1 MASSTSSEA
10 HRGVGGDDPRAHLQR
25 GFTLIEVIV
34 SIVVLAIAIVGVVAG
49 LSAVAVR
56 SAAAMVNEQAVA
68 IASSYL
74 NEVLQKPFGTGSP
87 DGAASRSQFDVVA
100 DYAGLTDVGVHDQT
114 GTVVP
119 ALSNCSPA
127 PTPSCY
133 TVAVAIHGGGLP
145 GPAPA
150 ALGAVPVAQLLE
162 VDVTVSN
169 SSGVLVVLS
178 GYRTKY

>member
-1 MASSTSSEA
+1 VASSPSSEA
-10 HRGVGGDDPRAHLQR
+10 HLRVGGYDPRAHFQR

-56 SAAAMVNEQAVA
+56 SATAMVNEQAVA

-74 NEVLQKPFGTGSP
+74 NEVLQKPFGVA
-87 DGAASRSQFDVVA
+87 DGKIVRSQLDVVD
-100 DYAGLTDVGVHDQT
+100 DYAGLTNVGVQDQT
-114 GTVVP
+114 GTAV
-119 ALSNCSPA
+119 AGLGG
-127 PTPSCY
+127 Y
-133 TVAVAIHGGGLP
+133 TVAVTVLGVPGGP
-145 GPAPA
+145 PA
-150 ALGAVPVAQLLE
+150 APLGGVLPAQLRE

>member
-1 MASSTSSEA
+1 VASSTSSEA
-10 HRGVGGDDPRAHLQR
+10 NRPLAGPDPRGRFQR
-25 GFTLIEVIV
+25 GFTLVEVIV
-34 SIVVLAIAIVGVVAG
+34 SIVVLAIAIVGVLAG

-56 SAAAMVNEQAVA
+56 SATAMVNEQAVA

-74 NEVLQKPFGTGSP
+74 NEVLQKPFGTGAP
-87 DGAASRSQFDVVA
+87 DGAAPRSQFDVVA

-114 GTVVP
+114 GAAVP
-119 ALSNCSPA
+119 GLGQ
-127 PTPSCY
+127 Y
-133 TVAVAIHGGGLP
+133 TVAVTISGGGLP
-145 GPAPA
+145 APPAPA
-150 ALGAVPVAQLLE
+150 PLGGVPVAQLLE

>member
-1 MASSTSSEA
+1 
-10 HRGVGGDDPRAHLQR
+10 LQR

-56 SAAAMVNEQAVA
+56 SATTMVNQQAVA

-74 NEVLQKPFGTGSP
+74 NEVLQKPFGTGAP
-87 DGAASRSQFDVVA
+87 DGAAPRSQFDVVA

-114 GTVVP
+114 GAAVP
-119 ALSNCSPA
+119 GLSQ
-127 PTPSCY
+127 Y
-133 TVAVAIHGGGLP
+133 TVAVAVTGGGLP
-145 GPAPA
+145 SPPAPA
-150 ALGAVPVAQLLE
+150 PLGAVLTAQLLE